1 MNKFEKDLPL
11 KGDTKTKIFTDLPLK
26 GDTEEKIDDRV
37 LLPLEDEFDE
47 HELREDSSSHEQNEP
62 GGKHSS
68 PQSQRTTTINYILME
83 DELAQ
88 VYPDVRAKEKF
99 DSQQTVYPN
108 SDDDIRV

>member
-11 KGDTKTKIFTDLPLK
+11 KGDTKTKIFSDLPLK

-62 GGKHSS
+62 AGKHSS
-68 PQSQRTTTINYILME
+68 PRSQRTTTKQSSSFTEHEQGGSTI
-83 DELAQ
+83 
-88 VYPDVRAKEKF
+88 
-99 DSQQTVYPN
+99 
-108 SDDDIRV
+108 